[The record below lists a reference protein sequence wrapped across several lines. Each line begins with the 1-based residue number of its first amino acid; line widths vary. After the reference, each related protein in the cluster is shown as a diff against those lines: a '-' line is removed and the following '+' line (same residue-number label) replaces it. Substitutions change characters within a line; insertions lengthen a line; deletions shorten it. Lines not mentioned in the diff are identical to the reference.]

1 MFKKMP
7 FGLVNSGRTFN
18 RMMRKLLHGCSN
30 ADNYVDG
37 HTKSWDDHLVTLRD
51 FYTRV
56 RDAGLTLK
64 PSKCLKGFES
74 IGFTGHVVWKGIMQM
89 EDDKLK

>member
-1 MFKKMP
+1 MFKKMR
-7 FGLVNSGRTFN
+7 FGLVN
-18 RMMRKLLHGCSN
+18 LQLHGCSN
-30 ADNYVDG
+30 ADNYVDGIFG

-64 PSKCLKGFES
+64 PSKCLKGFEG
-74 IGFTGHVVWKGIMQM
+74 IGFTGHVVWKGILQM
-89 EDDKLK
+89 EDDKLY